1 MQNKGWKLK
10 QKCQN
15 SRSFPIMGVGEP
27 IETCIKVEVF
37 DI

>member
-15 SRSFPIMGVGEP
+15 SRSFPIMGEP
-27 IETCIKVEVF
+27 IETCIKGVTLKSF
-37 DI
+37 